1 MATSEKELMEMMVSG
16 ETEHDEVVQAIDE
29 FEAEIDRM
37 IKEITE
43 ISPQEKLIME
53 KVLKALDEHKLK
65 YSYDED
71 TPKHVNLSFS
81 MEDKPFEIE
90 VILQHGKVILKLTF
104 PFKVRT
110 NAIALMGIY
119 MTEFNSA
126 GTAFSPL
133 SVEFDKGKVYMDYAY
148 MLEEPDQFDEKN
160 FWIYMTSHIK
170 FALEIYI
177 RLENICV
184 GLIPK
189 KDRRL
194 YKKLLEMALETVNG
208 DFDDENVSYGIKS
221 LKSEDHHAL
230 SHLFDNEND
239 DSDNDDSDSD
249 DKDITS
255 DIIQSM
261 RSRRRILPRFEEFM
275 CMKGQVEGSSEEE
288 ETEDQPKKAS
298 GMLSMFAKRDD
309 ENDPKVVGGNEDE

>member
-1 MATSEKELMEMMVSG
+1 MDEKELQEMMVSG
-16 ETEHDEVVQAIDE
+16 ETEHDEVVQAIDD

-43 ISPQEKLIME
+43 ISPQEKLIMR
-53 KVLKALDEHKLK
+53 KLLRTLGEHKLK

-71 TPKHVNLSFS
+71 EPKHVNLSFN
-81 MEDKPFEIE
+81 MENKPFEID

-104 PFKVRT
+104 PFKART

-133 SVEFDKGKVYMDYAY
+133 SVEFDKGKVHMDYAY
-148 MLEEPDQFDEKN
+148 MLEEPEQFDEKN

-184 GLIPK
+184 GLVPK
-189 KDRRL
+189 KERIL

-208 DFDDENVSYGIKS
+208 DFDDENVSYGTGS
-221 LKSEDHHAL
+221 LKSERLPVL
-230 SHLFDNEND
+230 SHLFSNEKD
-239 DSDNDDSDSD
+239 ESDNDEAESD
-249 DKDITS
+249 DEEITLDI
-255 DIIQSM
+255 M
-261 RSRRRILPRFEEFM
+261 RSLRRRREEASFEEFM
-275 CMKGQVEGSSEEE
+275 RMKEQAEESGEE

-298 GMLSMFAKRDD
+298 AMLSMFAKRDD
-309 ENDPKVVGGNEDE
+309 VKEPKGVGGNEDE